1 MGTGAEPCL
10 PKAGKQ
16 TLSSAGV
23 SSQKQMMGRSSRTR
37 LGGEGEGTGVS
48 HSMHKGPGAGAGCT
62 GASTNSSKMTR

>member
-1 MGTGAEPCL
+1 
-10 PKAGKQ
+10 
-16 TLSSAGV
+16 
-23 SSQKQMMGRSSRTR
+23 MMGRSSRTR